1 MNGRLGQGDPT
12 TFLIHFR
19 VDAGSLWAMFLP
31 LFSQSEFLFLM
42 SIEVKVRKGEPM
54 ERALRRLKKRLDR
67 EGVIRDV
74 RANRYFEKPSQ
85 AKRRKRKELDFN
97 NMLRVRYSNM

>member
-1 MNGRLGQGDPT
+1 M
-12 TFLIHFR
+12 
-19 VDAGSLWAMFLP
+19 SLD
-31 LFSQSEFLFLM
+31 
-42 SIEVKVRKGEPM
+42 VKVRKGEPM

-74 RANRYFEKPSQ
+74 RAKRYFEKPSQ
-85 AKRRKRKELDFN
+85 TKRRKKKELDFN